1 YGTVPDEVI
10 QYAAGFYG
18 QTVAPVDADVLDKI
32 MAAPRARE
40 VIANPPE
47 MPDLD
52 ELKKRYGTEDDDEL
66 IYRAFVPQPDID
78 KMRAAG
84 PVRRDFPLLSSPE
97 LEDVR
102 KLMQVATM
110 PVVEMK
116 SEGLN
121 ISLRR

>member
-1 YGTVPDEVI
+1 
-10 QYAAGFYG
+10 
-18 QTVAPVDADVLDKI
+18 
-32 MAAPRARE
+32 MRR
-40 VIANPPE
+40 
-47 MPDLD
+47 
-52 ELKKRYGTEDDDEL
+52 RYGTDDDDEL
-66 IYRAFVPQPDID
+66 IYRAFLPQTDID

-102 KLMQVATM
+102 KLMQLATI